1 MTHPSVAPAA
11 VMLLAEVHA
20 HPGVSRAEAARALAM
35 PSGFAAET
43 TARLVAARLLAEHPV
58 STGRPGRPTT
68 SLHPHPAGPLVAVAA
83 IAHETWQVAA
93 VQLGGTVIASARHPH
108 GPQLDGVL
116 DGVAARFAA
125 LHRQYGERIAAWV
138 VSVPGIVAG
147 DRLLHA
153 PNLGWHDVDLPAL
166 RPGRSPAPLLAGNDA
181 TFAGLAEHRRGAA
194 AGEGTVVHLF
204 LDAGVG
210 GALIDG
216 HRMMAGTSGTAG
228 EYGHL
233 PLGKRN
239 RPCQCGARGCWNTS
253 LDGNAIARFLHQPAP
268 ADQVT
273 YSRQVIAAARA
284 GGRDEGRAIRRVARS
299 LGQGAAALV
308 NALDPAMVTVGGLG
322 PDLLAIAGPAAR
334 AAYEGGLM
342 AFRRAEPPPLVP
354 ARFGA
359 DGPLTG
365 AAEEGFTR
373 ILTSQSTGQWA
384 ARQP

>member
-1 MTHPSVAPAA
+1 MTRPSVAPAA
-11 VMLLAEVHA
+11 VTLLEQVHA
-20 HPGVSRAEAARALAM
+20 HPGVSRAEAARVLAM

-43 TARLVAARLLAEHPV
+43 TGRLVASRLLAERPV

-68 SLHPHPAGPLVAVAA
+68 SLHPHPAGPLVAVAV

-93 VQLGGTVIASARHPH
+93 AELGGAAVASVQQPH
-108 GPQLDGVL
+108 GPQLASVL
-116 DGVAARFAA
+116 AGVAAEFGA
-125 LHRQYGERIAAWV
+125 LHSRYGARIAAWV

-153 PNLGWHDVDLPAL
+153 PNLGWHDVDLAAL
-166 RPGRSPAPLLAGNDA
+166 RPGPSAAPFLAGNDA

-194 AGEGTVVHLF
+194 AGAGTAVHLF

-210 GALIDG
+210 GALTDG
-216 HRMMAGTSGTAG
+216 RGLMAGATGTAG

-233 PLGKRN
+233 PLGERKLV
-239 RPCQCGARGCWNTS
+239 CQCGAQGCWNTS
-253 LDGNAIARFLHQPAP
+253 LDGLAIARFLHQPAP
-268 ADQVT
+268 ADQVAYT
-273 YSRQVIAAARA
+273 REVIAAAQA

-299 LGQGAAALV
+299 LGRGAAALV

-322 PDLLAIAGPAAR
+322 PDLLAVAGGTTT
-334 AAYEGGLM
+334 AAYHDGLM
-342 AFRRAEPPPLVP
+342 AFRRVAPPPLVP

-359 DGPLTG
+359 EGPRTG
-365 AAEEGFTR
+365 AAEEGFTA
-373 ILTSQSTGQWA
+373 ILTSEAAGQWA